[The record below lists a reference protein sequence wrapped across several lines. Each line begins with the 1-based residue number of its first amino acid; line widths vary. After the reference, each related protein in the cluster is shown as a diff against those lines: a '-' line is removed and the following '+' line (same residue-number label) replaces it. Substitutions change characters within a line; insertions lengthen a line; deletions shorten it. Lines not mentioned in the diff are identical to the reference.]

1 MARKA
6 LWSPLRDRDVRLL
19 VGGQAFSQVGD
30 WLYNVALIVFVLER
44 TGSASWVAAAGIVR
58 LLPYVLFG
66 AVGGMIADRR
76 PRRRTMI
83 TSDLIRAAVMFALAA
98 VAARQ
103 GSAGVAI
110 ALAAVATTFSVAY
123 GPCVNAAVPLM
134 VDEDDLSIV
143 NTLVSTVT
151 NLSYALGPAIGGVLL
166 LLGSPTAAFAVN
178 GATFLI
184 SAGLTVPIRTPL
196 GPERVEPAPGQAQ
209 PERRGALAD
218 GLWALTGSPLVLA
231 LVVAQIATNVLYGLE
246 SVLYALASTER
257 LGLPVDGVA
266 FLYAAVGVG
275 GLVAAGI
282 AHRYADRS
290 QVALILAVACI
301 ACGVPMAGLAMIHQP
316 GLALTLL
323 LLEGAAMIVVD
334 VLVVT
339 SLQRLLGADVL
350 GRAFGTLDAMIV
362 AGILAGSLLAPLL
375 VHLLS
380 LDAALVIGGAI
391 VIVAGIGVLAS
402 ARRIDTSVEA
412 YAESLRPRV
421 AVLQRLRIFAGASR
435 SALEQLAE
443 VATEVTVPAATVVI
457 RQGDAPDDL
466 YVVEQ
471 GALEVTVNGPA
482 GGQEHV
488 ADLGPGD
495 FFGEI
500 GLLRGIARTATVRT
514 TSPSSLYRIPG
525 QEFISAITDGSV
537 RSRTLTRTAQ
547 SRLAALPDRLPE
559 PEPDPER

>member
-6 LWSPLRDRDVRLL
+6 LWGPLRDRDVRLL
-19 VGGQAFSQVGD
+19 VGAQAFSQVGD

-44 TGSASWVAAAGIVR
+44 TGSPAWVAAAGVVR
-58 LLPYVLFG
+58 LVPYVLFG
-66 AVGGMIADRR
+66 PIGGAIADRR

-83 TSDLIRAAVMFALAA
+83 TSDLIRSAVMFALAVLAARHGSAA
-98 VAARQ
+98 VA
-103 GSAGVAI
+103 V

-143 NTLVSTVT
+143 NTLITTVT

-166 LLGSPTAAFAVN
+166 ILGSPAAAFAVN
-178 GATFLI
+178 AATFLV
-184 SAGLTVPIRTPL
+184 SAGLTMGIRASL
-196 GPERVEPAPGQAQ
+196 GPERAEQAPEEEHAG
-209 PERRGALAD
+209 RSGGLAD
-218 GLWALTGSPLVLA
+218 GLRALTGSPLVLA
-231 LVVAQIATNVLYGLE
+231 LVLAQIATNVLYGLE

-257 LGLPVDGVA
+257 LGLSLNGVA
-266 FLYAAVGVG
+266 FLYTAVGVG
-275 GLVAAGI
+275 GLAAAGV

-290 QVALILAVACI
+290 QVALVLAVACI
-301 ACGVPMAGLAMIHQP
+301 ACGVPMAGLAAIHLP
-316 GLALTLL
+316 AVALPLL
-323 LLEGAAMIVVD
+323 LMEGAAMIVVD

-339 SLQRLLGADVL
+339 SLQRLLGPDLL

-362 AGILAGSLLAPLL
+362 AGILAGSLLGPLL
-375 VHLLS
+375 VHFLS
-380 LDAALVIGGAI
+380 LAAALVIGGGI
-391 VIVAGIGVLAS
+391 VIAAGIGVLAN

-443 VATEVTVPAATVVI
+443 AAREESVPAATVVI
-457 RQGDAPDDL
+457 RQGDVPDDL
-466 YVVEQ
+466 FVVHE
-471 GALEVTVNGPA
+471 GTLEVTIAGP
-482 GGQEHV
+482 GGEGHV

-500 GLLRGIARTATVRT
+500 GLLRGVPRTATVRS
-514 TSPSSLYRIPG
+514 TSPCSLFRIPG
-525 QEFISAITDGSV
+525 AAFLDAVTEGSV

-547 SRLAALPDRLPE
+547 SRLAALPEHPPE
-559 PEPDPER
+559 PG